1 MPEPLP
7 KPAACVFDL
16 DGTLVDSLRDIAD
29 SLNEGLQLLGLPT
42 YPVGQCRFMVGEGVP
57 MLCRRAVGQTH
68 PHLVERLAEIVRP
81 IYRTRLLDH
90 TRPYPG
96 VPELVQRLRA
106 VGVRLGVLSNKP
118 HELTL
123 RVIDAFWPDGTFDTV
138 YGYIEEEYRKPSPF
152 YLLRISAKLAV
163 PPERM
168 WMVGDTPT
176 DVATAHA
183 AGAVPIGVTW
193 GFRSRG
199 DLQAA
204 GALRIVDHPDE
215 LP

>member
-42 YPVGQCRFMVGEGVP
+42 YPVGQCRFMVG
-57 MLCRRAVGQTH
+57 
-68 PHLVERLAEIVRP
+68 
-81 IYRTRLLDH
+81 
-90 TRPYPG
+90 
-96 VPELVQRLRA
+96 
-106 VGVRLGVLSNKP
+106 
-118 HELTL
+118 
-123 RVIDAFWPDGTFDTV
+123 
-138 YGYIEEEYRKPSPF
+138 
-152 YLLRISAKLAV
+152 
-163 PPERM
+163 
-168 WMVGDTPT
+168 DTPT